1 MEIMAPNGTWVRAP
15 QSSQIPIPS
24 DSNPRTFVVNLTGL
38 FPAGTTDYKTRLTN
52 FWNVTYDYIAVDTTT
67 QQDITVQK
75 IMPTSATL
83 SQYCSTNSTS
93 SGNFTRYGDVTALL
107 QSADD
112 MYVVGR
118 QGDEVTI
125 NFSVGNLTAVPA
137 GMERDYFLFVA
148 CWFKDQPG
156 QWGYGF
162 TFTVAPMPF
171 MAMSGFPYTTAESY
185 PYDATHLAYLS
196 QYNTRYIPPS

>member
-1 MEIMAPNGTWVRAP
+1 M
-15 QSSQIPIPS
+15 
-24 DSNPRTFVVNLTGL
+24 TGL
-38 FPAGTTDYKTRLTN
+38 FPAGTTDYKIRLTN